1 MSIIKLINDNSNI
14 KELTK
19 IFNDSFADY
28 VYPLSVTELSLQQKI
43 QGDSVSLDYS
53 IGLYNKETNELEG
66 FILHGVDNL
75 ENPKRLYNSAT
86 GVIPSARGKS
96 VERCYNSMIPYYMEK
111 GIESIILEVVTTNNR
126 ASKAYERCGFKIIST
141 MNSYKGLIN
150 KDLLKPFLY
159 NNQQGVGGSSVEV
172 DEAMNNKIKIQKLDC
187 ISDDVVEFL
196 SSQNNNYPMMI
207 PTWSNSIKAIK
218 REFDL
223 GFNKCWIA
231 TTTTTE
237 NDKVNIIGF
246 LSVNDQTFRIRQL
259 FVSPDYRN
267 QNIATNLIY
276 TMALEFNE
284 STTFNFGIDSKFDN
298 TINFFS
304 KRLGFVYLL
313 SVYEMLLNF
322 KNQ

>member
-1 MSIIKLINDNSNI
+1 MNTIKLINNNSDI

-43 QGDSVSLDYS
+43 QGDSVSLEYS
-53 IGLYNKETNELEG
+53 IGLYNKETNQLEG

-86 GVIPSARGKS
+86 GVIPGARGKS
-96 VERCYNSMIPYYMEK
+96 VERCYNSMIPYYIEK

-126 ASKAYERCGFKIIST
+126 ASKVYERCGFKIIST
-141 MNSYKGLIN
+141 MNSYKGIIN
-150 KDLLKPFLY
+150 KDLLKPFLF
-159 NNQQGVGGSSVEV
+159 NQV
-172 DEAMNNKIKIQKLDC
+172 DENNNHITIKKLDS
-187 ISDDVVEFL
+187 INEDVIEFL
-196 SSQNNNYPMMI
+196 SPQNKDYPVMI

-218 REFDL
+218 KEFDL
-223 GFNKCWIA
+223 SFNKCWIA
-231 TTTTTE
+231 TTKTE

-246 LSVNDQTFRIRQL
+246 LSVNDQSFRIRQL
-259 FVSPDYRN
+259 LVSPNYRN
-267 QNIATNLIY
+267 QNVATNLIH

-284 STTFNFGIDSKFDN
+284 NTTFNFGIDSKFNN
-298 TINFFS
+298 TINFFT

-322 KNQ
+322 HKK

>member
-43 QGDSVSLDYS
+43 QGDNVSLDYS

-96 VERCYNSMIPYYMEK
+96 VERCYNSMIPYYIEK

-126 ASKAYERCGFKIIST
+126 ASKVYERCGFKIIST
-141 MNSYKGLIN
+141 INSYKGLIN

-159 NNQQGVGGSSVEV
+159 NHQSGDSGSVEV
-172 DEAMNNKIKIQKLDC
+172 DEAMNNKINIKKLDC
-187 ISDDVVEFL
+187 INDDVVEFL
-196 SSQNNNYPMMI
+196 SSQNKNYPMMI

-231 TTTTTE
+231 TTTE

-267 QNIATNLIY
+267 KNVATNLIH

-298 TINFFS
+298 TINFFT
-304 KRLGFVYLL
+304 KRLGFAYLL

-322 KNQ
+322 ENK